1 MFKLLMQP
9 ITILVIG
16 KIKNFSL
23 KKEIEELQKRI
34 TRLKI
39 IELKDIKEN
48 SPDSKKQ
55 KEEEIIIK
63 NTKNSSRTF
72 LLHEHGKTYTTK
84 EFSKKI
90 SSHEE
95 HITFII
101 TGAYGPSDNLC
112 SLFERISLSPM
123 TFTHEQALYLLVE
136 QLYRVECFEKNIPYT
151 K

>member
-1 MFKLLMQP
+1 MQP

-16 KIKNFSL
+16 RVKNSSL

-39 IELKDIKEN
+39 VELKEIKEN
-48 SPDSKKQ
+48 SPEVTKK
-55 KEEEIIIK
+55 KEEQLIIK
-63 NTKNSSRTF
+63 NLKKSSKTY

-84 EFSKKI
+84 EFSTKI
-90 SSHEE
+90 SSLEE
-95 HITFII
+95 QITFVI
-101 TGAYGPSDNLC
+101 TGAYGPNDTLC
-112 SLFERISLSPM
+112 EAFERISLSPL